1 MKYSTPSNDRARRS
15 ALCSTS
21 RSVAQKEIFTGRLR
35 HCRRMNRIVD
45 LILSVM
51 AAAAAALLLALIAR
65 DDIGMPPDMVR
76 ANALISAAVMTAAV
90 AGHLVTQAETVG
102 AAWDASRP

>member
-1 MKYSTPSNDRARRS
+1 MNPTSLSTIS
-15 ALCSTS
+15 C
-21 RSVAQKEIFTGRLR
+21 
-35 HCRRMNRIVD
+35 
-45 LILSVM
+45 
-51 AAAAAALLLALIAR
+51 AALLLALIAR
-65 DDIGMPPDMVR
+65 DDIGTPPDMVR